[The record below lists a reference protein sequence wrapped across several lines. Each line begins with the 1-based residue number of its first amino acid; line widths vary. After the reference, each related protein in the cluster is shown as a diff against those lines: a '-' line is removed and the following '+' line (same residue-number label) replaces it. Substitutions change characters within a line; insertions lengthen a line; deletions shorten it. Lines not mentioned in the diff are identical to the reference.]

1 MLVCC
6 VCSADV
12 ASIKHGDLSSRAL
25 MGQNT
30 RGRGDYYWGDSRNI
44 LARNLSRSFKIPLI
58 LLTSRLHTNGAKC
71 VDSLSIKRRG
81 SNKKNQPDQIAHQ
94 FESKA
99 SHSTFTPA
107 LLSFM
112 CLRTPCSHTELID

>member
-1 MLVCC
+1 MEISVFK
-6 VCSADV
+6 VFD
-12 ASIKHGDLSSRAL
+12 GP
-25 MGQNT
+25 QT
-30 RGRGDYYWGDSRNI
+30 TTGRGDYWGDFRNI
-44 LARNLSRSFKIPLI
+44 LARNLSRAFKIPLI

-71 VDSLSIKRRG
+71 VDSLSLQKEEAATR
-81 SNKKNQPDQIAHQ
+81 KTKPDQIAHQ

-112 CLRTPCSHTELID
+112 CF